1 MDRDQD
7 RDRDKDRSA
16 PRHGAL
22 ARPKLLSL
30 PSRGR
35 LLVASDLHGNLR
47 DFLNIVERFERLSDR
62 MGEEAHLL
70 FLGDLIHGPYLPPS
84 LWSAS
89 SSPYLR
95 GRPYRDE
102 SPALLLSYQLL
113 CERHPGRVHALLG
126 NHEHAHLGGPRTALF
141 APDEVAALEQRLG
154 IEASMQ
160 LSTLLRGLPL
170 CALAPCGILF
180 SHAPPAADLRGPEDL
195 EALDYRL
202 WSATGAAARRL
213 ESRLGPGNSLSTS
226 DGRKQAAQRMAQS
239 LWQQTLS
246 PFKAQA
252 VLAAL
257 SAQVLVYG
265 HTVIPDGYQAIG
277 FEQLILSSSFG
288 MEDEHKTLLELDLG
302 GTYLTVDDLRPGS
315 ELVPLYPQARPAAPF
330 ASRLALGRTGST

>member
-1 MDRDQD
+1 MDRDKD
-7 RDRDKDRSA
+7 RDRDKDGPA
-16 PRHGAL
+16 PRHGSL

-30 PSRGR
+30 PARGR
-35 LLVASDLHGNLR
+35 LLVAADLHGNLR
-47 DFLNIVERFERLSDR
+47 DFLAISERFERLSDR
-62 MGEEAHLL
+62 IGEDAHLL
-70 FLGDLIHGPYLPPS
+70 FLGDLIHGPYLPPG
-84 LWSAS
+84 LWSTAA
-89 SSPYLR
+89 SPYLR

-160 LSTLLRGLPL
+160 LSTILRALPL

-202 WSATGAAARRL
+202 WSATGAAARRV
-213 ESRLGPGNSLSTS
+213 ESRLGSSTS
-226 DGRKQAAQRMAQS
+226 DGRRQAAQRMAQS

-277 FEQLILSSSFG
+277 YEQLILSSSFG
-288 MEDEHKTLLELDLG
+288 MEDEHKVLLELDLG

-315 ELVPLYPQARPAAPF
+315 ELVPLYPQARPVAAF
-330 ASRLALGRTGST
+330 TSRPALGRTGST